1 MSSTTPNQAS
11 PWTRFCLFP
20 VELTGNR
27 CFLSTD
33 GGLKTNKRPVLD
45 CRTASAL
52 CFVAEKTK
60 DVSFTAVVGVEF
72 FHARR
77 GKSNRKPSPVEIT
90 VNVYGPRNLMDEVG
104 QAMADV
110 NVVLQHPVF
119 LDPETSY
126 MNPHYLYPRKRTD
139 LRHLI
144 GPVPKESKSAV
155 SQAIDDALDSLNGR
169 DDGIPWAACDRNN
182 LRNVLGSLLVDT
194 QLKEY
199 AIFGP
204 EIVGGPLLTRVM
216 NSHQLQGVEFI
227 LGRENSYSVS
237 DMHTRLL
244 SSIHHRYLGPGFLIL
259 KISGKLTRRNFD
271 SLISRRPVPGR
282 GGILADVMGLGK
294 TLTMLSAIVYSKQL
308 NDRLNTTIDHESQ
321 SRDTTLIVVPSR
333 HASKRDND
341 SSRSKVL
348 QSIKWTRVVLD
359 EAHQIRNSSTK
370 FFKAAAALESET
382 RWCLTGTPIQN
393 SLDDLRSL
401 LKFLRFE
408 PFCQT
413 GVFEEHI
420 IKPLR
425 QDPEFESNTARN
437 LRILLKASCLRRT
450 QTLLNLPSVT
460 TREVLVTPTAEEKA
474 RFGEILEQCRKE
486 FDRMAGQETSRK
498 KPNALFS
505 AVMKLRRVCNHGA
518 ALIEDANP
526 GRLDRLAVPAKRK
539 RGSQSPSADTMCD
552 FCSVQNEQDG
562 PLLGALDC
570 CPLCGRVQPERCDES
585 SAGTPFSQ
593 PSSPFRSAASSPNR
607 MDTGGFAS
615 DMPRHS
621 PFSSE
626 LVEQSSKL
634 SAVVDN
640 IKASCLEEDSKRQV
654 FSSPKFSI
662 PELKPQIVSNR
673 VDFVQVDGRD
683 AVMDRTA
690 LFSRFCQAP
699 TVRVLLISMNTGA
712 VGLTLTRANMVHI
725 VEPQWNPAIE
735 EQAIARVVRM
745 GQTRP
750 VTVFKYIMAE
760 SVERNIVKLQKR
772 KTRIIKLSMQDRDES
787 DSDMALDASGQSIGH
802 LLCVPPAA
810 VQPGRSRA
818 ADLEVVHLAGRLVNA
833 VEGVAAPAPGIAQ
846 PHAVGKAFW
855 RLTLWIQ
862 SFNRKSDLQ
871 RHYRIHT
878 NERPYACTIPGCGKS
893 FIQRSAL
900 TVHVRTHTGEKPHQ
914 CQYIGCGK
922 RFSDSSS
929 LARHRRIHTGER
941 PYKCGHNDCLKS
953 SYPDFGQQMHDYP
966 LQHHQQYVG
975 RQTIRSNVPPKFHS
989 HTVGEQQVG
998 MHMIHR
1004 TASIPRQARYVTDQ
1018 RNTGIATM
1026 TTNPVSSQYQLAQQQ
1041 VERSPI
1047 EMPYSTLGMAAK
1059 PFIQSSPSS
1068 FSAASVQS
1076 TLMQDSGFYPPQQQ
1090 HPPSYTIQAASP
1102 VDSHQRLPTYPQP
1115 MHQAMSQAQRTVT
1128 AQARQQSPVSATNY
1142 YPQPTCQPQE
1152 EHWPRYQPPTKVTTI
1167 GQLPAY
1173 GTAVYD
1179 FCGPKIEFDDPTMQL
1194 PSSRL
1199 KTI

>member
-333 HASKRDND
+333 QVLDVWDNEIKA
-341 SSRSKVL
+341 RFRPQILKTAIFHGNRRVKEG

-539 RGSQSPSADTMCD
+539 RGSQSPSADT
-552 FCSVQNEQDG
+552 
-562 PLLGALDC
+562 
-570 CPLCGRVQPERCDES
+570 
-585 SAGTPFSQ
+585 
-593 PSSPFRSAASSPNR
+593 
-607 MDTGGFAS
+607 
-615 DMPRHS
+615 
-621 PFSSE
+621 
-626 LVEQSSKL
+626 
-634 SAVVDN
+634 
-640 IKASCLEEDSKRQV
+640 I
-654 FSSPKFSI
+654 
-662 PELKPQIVSNR
+662 NR

-787 DSDMALDASGQSIGH
+787 DSDMALDTFKFA
-802 LLCVPPAA
+802 LDP
-810 VQPGRSRA
+810 
-818 ADLEVVHLAGRLVNA
+818 
-833 VEGVAAPAPGIAQ
+833 
-846 PHAVGKAFW
+846 
-855 RLTLWIQ
+855 
-862 SFNRKSDLQ
+862 
-871 RHYRIHT
+871 
-878 NERPYACTIPGCGKS
+878 NEW
-893 FIQRSAL
+893 
-900 TVHVRTHTGEKPHQ
+900 
-914 CQYIGCGK
+914 
-922 RFSDSSS
+922 D
-929 LARHRRIHTGER
+929 
-941 PYKCGHNDCLKS
+941 
-953 SYPDFGQQMHDYP
+953 
-966 LQHHQQYVG
+966 
-975 RQTIRSNVPPKFHS
+975 
-989 HTVGEQQVG
+989 
-998 MHMIHR
+998 
-1004 TASIPRQARYVTDQ
+1004 
-1018 RNTGIATM
+1018 
-1026 TTNPVSSQYQLAQQQ
+1026 
-1041 VERSPI
+1041 
-1047 EMPYSTLGMAAK
+1047 
-1059 PFIQSSPSS
+1059 
-1068 FSAASVQS
+1068 
-1076 TLMQDSGFYPPQQQ
+1076 
-1090 HPPSYTIQAASP
+1090 
-1102 VDSHQRLPTYPQP
+1102 
-1115 MHQAMSQAQRTVT
+1115 
-1128 AQARQQSPVSATNY
+1128 
-1142 YPQPTCQPQE
+1142 
-1152 EHWPRYQPPTKVTTI
+1152 
-1167 GQLPAY
+1167 
-1173 GTAVYD
+1173 
-1179 FCGPKIEFDDPTMQL
+1179 
-1194 PSSRL
+1194 
-1199 KTI
+1199 